1 MFKFILILFG
11 VIMINGCQ
19 QNGDINK
26 KRALD
31 FEEVSKELSNLNQNN
46 NIEDYER
53 NTNNPIAPIQKIK
66 VVNKFP
72 HDPNAYTQGLLYHKG
87 YLYESTGLVGSSSLR
102 KVELKTGKVVKQINV
117 AGGMFAEGIEI
128 FNDKIYQLTW
138 TSQICLIYDLST
150 LKKISEYRY
159 NGEGWG
165 LARFGDNLLM
175 SNGTGI
181 LKVLKV
187 EDFSELKK
195 ITVNDNGRPIYYLN
209 ELEQIEDEIW
219 ANIYGS
225 NRIAR
230 IDPKTGKVNSY
241 LDLSKLYDFVE
252 PGDNPEVLNG
262 IAYDKENR
270 RIFVTGKY
278 WKYVFEIEVLN

>member
-1 MFKFILILFG
+1 
-11 VIMINGCQ
+11 
-19 QNGDINK
+19 
-26 KRALD
+26 
-31 FEEVSKELSNLNQNN
+31 
-46 NIEDYER
+46 
-53 NTNNPIAPIQKIK
+53 
-66 VVNKFP
+66 
-72 HDPNAYTQGLLYHKG
+72 
-87 YLYESTGLVGSSSLR
+87 
-102 KVELKTGKVVKQINV
+102 
-117 AGGMFAEGIEI
+117 
-128 FNDKIYQLTW
+128 
-138 TSQICLIYDLST
+138 
-150 LKKISEYRY
+150 
-159 NGEGWG
+159 
-165 LARFGDNLLM
+165 M

>member
-1 MFKFILILFG
+1 MFKFILILLG

-31 FEEVSKELSNLNQNN
+31 FEEVSKELSNLDQNASTD
-46 NIEDYER
+46 DYIK
-53 NTNNPIAPIQKIK
+53 NANNPVAPIQKIK

-102 KVELKTGKVVKQINV
+102 KVELKTGKVVKQIDV
-117 AGGMFAEGIEI
+117 SGGIFAEGIEI

-138 TSQICLIYDLST
+138 TSQVCLIYDINT
-150 LKKISEYRY
+150 FKKVSEYKY

-165 LARFGDNLLM
+165 LAGFGDNLIM
-175 SNGTGI
+175 SNGTGY
-181 LKVLKV
+181 LKVLKG
-187 EDFSELKK
+187 EDFSELNK
-195 ITVNDNGRPIYYLN
+195 ISVIDNGRPIYYLN
-209 ELEQIEDEIW
+209 ELEQIEGEIW

-230 IDPKTGKVNSY
+230 IDPNTGKVNSY
-241 LDLSKLYDFVE
+241 LDLSKLFDFVE

-262 IAYDKENR
+262 IAYDNENKK
-270 RIFVTGKY
+270 IYVTGKY